1 MRHHKLIGFALLG
14 VATLG
19 GASCSVDKFLDVNKT
34 PNNPLTVPP
43 SVLLTSTAIGTAFSN
58 GNEISRIT
66 SLLVQHVAGVGTQS
80 QPQDRYNIRGGLDN
94 QWQGEQYAGVLQNS
108 QTLIETATRLN
119 SPAYVGI
126 AKLLKA
132 YNFAMVT
139 DLWGDI
145 PYSEALQGLNKL
157 QPRFDKQ
164 EDIYKG
170 NAALNIQSLDA
181 LIKEALV
188 DLDATST
195 LRPSGSD
202 DPVFAGDLAKWKRM
216 GNTLRLK
223 LANTISVKEPALAR
237 TIINEVIAGNN
248 FISSNADDFQVAFGG
263 AVGNRN
269 PIGDFNGVNIVNPT
283 TGAVTA
289 STVLAGQRPADTF
302 MSQRLLDSMAVRNDP
317 RLPIFFNTVVGTTT
331 SGTPPVTAPIA
342 GVTTT
347 TQGVFRAYQNGAI
360 AVAPALPA
368 GRSKYF
374 TYLTGNSGEAP
385 IRLLTNFQRL
395 FIMAESAL
403 VLGTSTGGAANVQ
416 ALYRDAIRASMTK
429 AGLTNAQVDAYFA
442 ANPRVANLSSN
453 QTTALNQ
460 IMTQKWISWVGNG
473 YEAYNDYRRTGFP
486 RLVLALNAE
495 GDNPNVLPKRFVYP
509 ASELSGNANN
519 APIPSAVP
527 NTTVPV
533 WWDID

>member
-1 MRHHKLIGFALLG
+1 MRNNKVIGFALAGL
-14 VATLG
+14 VTLG
-19 GASCSVDKFLDVNKT
+19 GAGCSVDKFLDVNNT
-34 PNNPLTVPP
+34 PNNPITAPP
-43 SVLLTSTAIGTAFSN
+43 SVLLTSTAISTAFSN
-58 GNEISRIT
+58 GNEINRIT
-66 SLLVQHVAGVGTQS
+66 SLLVQHVAGAPGTLQA

-94 QWQGEQYAGVLQNS
+94 QWQFEQYAGILKNA
-108 QTLIETATRLN
+108 QTLIETAGSVN
-119 SPAYVGI
+119 SPAYAGI

-132 YNFAMVT
+132 YNYAMVT

-170 NAALNIQSLDA
+170 NAGLGIQSLDA
-181 LIKEALV
+181 LIKEGLA

-195 LRPSGSD
+195 LKPSASD
-202 DPVFAGDLAKWKRM
+202 DPVYAGDLAKWKRM

-223 LANTISVKEPALAR
+223 LANTISRKEPALAR
-237 TIINEVIAGNN
+237 TIINEVIAANN
-248 FISSNADDFQVAFGG
+248 FISSNADDFEVRFGG

-269 PIGDFNGVNIVNPT
+269 PIADYNGINIVNPT
-283 TGAVTA
+283 TGVVTA
-289 STVLAGQRPADTF
+289 AVGIGQRPVDQLL
-302 MSQRLLDSMAVRNDP
+302 SQRLLDSMAVRNDP
-317 RLPIFFNTVVGTTT
+317 RLPIFFNTVPATA
-331 SGTPPVTAPIA
+331 GTPAAPVA

-347 TQGVFRAYQNGAI
+347 TVGTFRGAQNGSN
-360 AVAPALPA
+360 VPLPNA
-368 GRSKYF
+368 GTARSKYF

-385 IRLLTNFQRL
+385 IRLITNFQRL

-403 VLGTSTGGAANVQ
+403 ILGTSTGGAANVQ

-429 AGLTNAQVDAYFA
+429 AGLTNAQVDAYFTD
-442 ANPRVANLSSN
+442 NPKVANLSTN
-453 QTTALNQ
+453 QTLAHNQ
-460 IMTQKWISWVGNG
+460 IMTQKWIAWVGNG

-486 RLVLALNAE
+486 RLALAQNAE
-495 GDNPNVLPKRFVYP
+495 GDNPNILPKRFVYP

-519 APIPSAVP
+519 APAAGTEP

-533 WWDID
+533 WWDVD

>member
-1 MRHHKLIGFALLG
+1 MRNTKVIGFALAGL
-14 VATLG
+14 VTLG
-19 GASCSVDKFLDVNKT
+19 GAGCSVDKFLDVNNT
-34 PNNPLTVPP
+34 PNNPITAPP
-43 SVLLTSTAIGTAFSN
+43 TVLLTSTAIGTAFSN
-58 GNEISRIT
+58 GNEINRIT
-66 SLLVQHVAGVGTQS
+66 SLLVQHVAGAANQAAG
-80 QPQDRYNIRGGLDN
+80 QDRYNIRGGLDN
-94 QWQGEQYAGVLQNS
+94 QWQFEQYAGVLQNS
-108 QTLIETATRLN
+108 QTLIETANSVN
-119 SPAYVGI
+119 SPAYAGI
-126 AKLLKA
+126 GKLLKA

-157 QPRFDKQ
+157 QPRFDSQ

-170 NAALNIQSLDA
+170 NSALGIQSLDA
-181 LIKEALV
+181 LIKEGLA

-195 LRPSGSD
+195 LKPSTSD
-202 DPVFAGDLAKWKRM
+202 DPVYAGDLAKWKRM

-223 LANTISVKEPALAR
+223 LANTMSRKEPALAR

-248 FISSNADDFQVAFGG
+248 FISSNADDFEVRFGG

-269 PIGDFNGVNIVNPT
+269 PIADFNGVNIVNPT
-283 TGAVTA
+283 TGAVTG
-289 STVLAGQRPADTF
+289 STTLVGQRNVDIIL
-302 MSQRLLDSMAVRNDP
+302 SQRLLDSMAVRNDP
-317 RLPIFFNTVVGTTT
+317 RLPIFFNTVPATA
-331 SGTPPVTAPIA
+331 GTPAAPVA

-347 TQGVFRAYQNGAI
+347 SVGTFRGFQNGG
-360 AVAPALPA
+360 VGALPTTPA

-403 VLGTSTGGAANVQ
+403 ILGTSTGGAANAQ

-429 AGLTNAQVDAYFA
+429 AGLTNAQVDAYFTD
-442 ANPRVANLSSN
+442 NPQVANLSTN
-453 QTTALNQ
+453 QTKAHNQ
-460 IMTQKWISWVGNG
+460 IMTQKWIAWVGNG

-486 RLVLALNAE
+486 RLALTLNAE

-519 APIPSAVP
+519 APKNVP
-527 NTTVPV
+527 DTTVPV
-533 WWDID
+533 WWDVD